1 MATINI
7 TKDNTIGGKLETLKA
22 SVIELGNVFDN
33 DEEFV
38 EEINKLIDSEELE
51 EELEE
56 EVRVFVKDVLNK
68 RIENRRIIEEK
79 NKGMAKLEKWH
90 EELRVM
96 GEKRHKE
103 ELERV
108 RERESSKKVNLLSQK
123 KRDIEISEYG
133 IGIMNYLG
141 QEVYDDIV
149 GKLQWNENGMLNARD
164 PINYDIIV
172 QNDKYIKEH
181 IVYNEFTN
189 NIEVDGKNFTNND
202 LLALISHFSRVYGIY
217 NDNRV
222 MNAVMKTENLAS
234 YHPIRDIIE
243 KKPWDGTERIDKFF
257 QEICNVEIKNENDEI
272 YYREVARMLFYGG
285 IKRLYEPGSKF
296 DYMLIF
302 EGRQGTGK
310 STLVR
315 LLALDDTAYSEIT
328 TIDGQEGIE
337 NVQGSW
343 ICEFAELLAMVR
355 TRDIEAIKA
364 FITRQYDK
372 YRPPYARLTETIP
385 RQSIFIGTTNDS
397 EFLKD
402 STGNRRYLPVAI
414 NTNVKKFFDHIDDVK
429 KYILECW
436 REAFYKYTENQVYFT
451 IPSEYEPIVEDKR
464 LLYTDDEPIE
474 GMVMSYC
481 HDKPV
486 GYEICGMEIYTK
498 CMNGLRKN
506 YSALDSRNIARI
518 MKNLKN
524 WQRVSERKQFD
535 DYGRQR
541 YWRKMAKDID

>member
-1 MATINI
+1 MNTDTNLD
-7 TKDNTIGGKLETLKA
+7 KDLIAEDRIKKLKMLIRELSNTNSKDDDFLEECGKIVENNKDLEEYRA
-22 SVIELGNVFDN
+22 VIDRYV
-33 DEEFV
+33 EEF
-38 EEINKLIDSEELE
+38 L
-51 EELEE
+51 
-56 EVRVFVKDVLNK
+56 RK
-68 RIENRRIIEEK
+68 RIENRKIIEDK
-79 NKGMAKLEKWH
+79 NTGMDKMEEWH
-90 EELRVM
+90 QELIKIA
-96 GEKRHKE
+96 E
-103 ELERV
+103 
-108 RERESSKKVNLLSQK
+108 EREKIKLKKIKDRENNKVLNTLVDSRRQAE
-123 KRDIEISEYG
+123 IEEYG
-133 IGIMNYLG
+133 CNIEEYLG
-141 QEVYDDIV
+141 ADTYKELVNKFVFNQ
-149 GKLQWNENGMLNARD
+149 NGMLDAKD
-164 PINYDIIV
+164 PINYDLIV

-181 IVYNEFTN
+181 IIFNEFTN
-189 NIEVDGKNFTNND
+189 NIEVDGHNMNNND
-202 LLALISHFSRVYGIY
+202 LLSMISHFSRIYGIY
-217 NDNRV
+217 NDNRI
-222 MNAVMKTENLAS
+222 MNAISKKENLKS

-243 KKPWDGTERIDKFF
+243 REKWDGENRIDTFF
-257 QEICNVEIKNENDEI
+257 QKICNVEIKNKDDEI

-372 YRPPYARLTETIP
+372 YRPAYARLVETVP

-414 NTNVKKFFDHIDDVK
+414 NTNVKDFFDNLEEIK
-429 KYILECW
+429 EYILFCW
-436 REAFYKYTENQVYFT
+436 REAFYKYYKDEIYLT
-451 IPSEYEPIVEDKR
+451 IPNEYEDIVNAKR
-464 LLYTDDEPIE
+464 LLYTDDDPVE
-474 GMVMSYC
+474 GMVMAYC
-481 HDKPV
+481 QGKEV

-506 YSALDSRNIARI
+506 YSAMDSRNIARI

-524 WQRVSERKQFD
+524 WERVSQRKCFD
-535 DYGRQR
+535 DYGQQR
-541 YWRKMAKDID
+541 YWRKMAKDK

>member
-1 MATINI
+1 MANENG
-7 TKDNTIGGKLETLKA
+7 NTRDRLEELKEI
-22 SVIELGNVFDN
+22 VREIGNVNEEDSDFISEVEDLIGDN
-33 DEEFV
+33 EEFE
-38 EEINKLIDSEELE
+38 EEIRSFLE
-51 EELEE
+51 EFLKSREE
-56 EVRVFVKDVLNK
+56 SRK
-68 RIENRRIIEEK
+68 IIEEK
-79 NKGMAKLEKWH
+79 NKGMSQMEVWH
-90 EELRVM
+90 EEVR
-96 GEKRHKE
+96 KRNKTRHEE
-103 ELERV
+103 ELKRV
-108 RERESSKKVNLLSQK
+108 RAKEINKRLTILSEK
-123 KRDIEISEYG
+123 KREKELEEYDVDIKE
-133 IGIMNYLG
+133 YLG
-141 QEVYDDIV
+141 EDTYKELIDKFI
-149 GKLQWNENGMLNARD
+149 WNENGTLNSRD
-164 PINYDIIV
+164 PINYDLIV

-181 IVYNEFTN
+181 IVFNEFTN

-202 LLALISHFSRVYGIY
+202 LLTLISHFSRVYGIY

-222 MNAVMKTENLAS
+222 MNAISKRENLAS

-243 KKPWDGTERIDKFF
+243 DKPWDKKERIDNFF
-257 QEICNVEIKNENDEI
+257 QKVCNVEIKNEEDEI

-414 NTNVKKFFDHIDDVK
+414 NTNVKYFFDHLDEVK
-429 KYILECW
+429 KYILGCW
-436 REAFYKYTENQVYFT
+436 REAFEKYNNNTAYYT
-451 IPSEYEPIVEDKR
+451 IPSEYEHIVESKR
-464 LLYTDDEPIE
+464 LLYTDDDPVE
-474 GMVMSYC
+474 GIVMSYC
-481 HDKPV
+481 ESKEV

-518 MKNLKN
+518 MKNMKN
-524 WQRVSERKQFD
+524 WQRCSERKQFE

-541 YWRKMAKDID
+541 YWRKMCKDFE

>member
-1 MATINI
+1 MRIMTITN
-7 TKDNTIGGKLETLKA
+7 NGGKLEKLKA
-22 SVIELGNVFDN
+22 SIVELGNVFDN
-33 DEEFV
+33 DEKFV
-38 EEINKLIDSEELE
+38 EEVNKLIDSEELE
-51 EELEE
+51 EKLEE
-56 EVRVFVKDVLNK
+56 EVRVFLKDILNK
-68 RIENRRIIEEK
+68 RIEARRIIENK
-79 NKGMAKLEKWH
+79 NKGMAQMEQWH
-90 EELRVM
+90 EEIRVIN
-96 GEKRHKE
+96 EARHKE

-108 RERESSKKVNLLSQK
+108 RKKERGKKVDLLSQK
-123 KRDIEISEYG
+123 KRDVEVSEYG
-133 IGIMNYLG
+133 IGIVNYLG
-141 QEVYDDIV
+141 EDVYKEIV
-149 GKLQWNENGMLNARD
+149 DKLQWNDNGTLNARD
-164 PINYDIIV
+164 PVNYDIIV

-181 IVYNEFTN
+181 YVFNKFTN
-189 NIEVDGKNFTNND
+189 NVEVDGKSITNND
-202 LLALISHFSRVYGIY
+202 LLSLISHFSRVYGIY

-222 MNAVMKTENLAS
+222 INAITKTENLKS

-243 KKPWDGTERIDKFF
+243 REKWDGKERIDTFF
-257 QEICNVEIKNENDEI
+257 QKICNVEIENENDEI

-315 LLALDDTAYSEIT
+315 LLALDDIAYSEVT

-343 ICEFAELLAMVR
+343 ICELAELLAMVR

-372 YRPPYARLTETIP
+372 YRPAYARLTETIP

-414 NTNVKKFFDHIDDVK
+414 NTDVEYFFKHIDKVK

-436 REAFYKYTENQVYFT
+436 REAFLKYTNDEIYLT
-451 IPSEYEPIVEDKR
+451 IPSEYKDIVEEKR

-474 GMVMSYC
+474 GMVTAYC
-481 HDKPV
+481 EQKEV

-506 YSALDSRNIARI
+506 YSAMDSRNIARI
-518 MKNLKN
+518 MKNMRN
-524 WQRVSERKQFD
+524 WQRCSERKNFGE
-535 DYGRQR
+535 YGRQR
-541 YWRKMAKDID
+541 YWRKMAKDTD

>member
-1 MATINI
+1 METSFNEVENTVEEEVKEVIREISN
-7 TKDNTIGGKLETLKA
+7 TNNKDEDFIEECGKL
-22 SVIELGNVFDN
+22 IE
-33 DEEFV
+33 EE
-38 EEINKLIDSEELE
+38 DSEEVKEVIKKYIEEFLE
-51 EELEE
+51 K
-56 EVRVFVKDVLNK
+56 RNK
-68 RIENRRIIEEK
+68 NRKIIEDK
-79 NKGMAKLEKWH
+79 DTGMAQMEEWHNELRAKFERKHKLEI
-90 EELRVM
+90 
-96 GEKRHKE
+96 
-103 ELERV
+103 ERV
-108 RERESSKKVNLLSQK
+108 RDRERSKRLSLLDVK
-123 KRDIEISEYG
+123 KREEENEEYG
-133 IGIMNYLG
+133 KSIIDYLG
-141 QEVYDDIV
+141 EDVYKSLIDKFIFT
-149 GKLQWNENGMLNARD
+149 ENGGLNARD
-164 PINYDIIV
+164 PINYDLIV

-181 IVYNEFTN
+181 VVFNEFTN
-189 NIEVDGKNFTNND
+189 NVEFDGKGFTNND
-202 LLALISHFSRVYGIY
+202 LLTMISHFSRIYGIY
-217 NDNRV
+217 NDNRI
-222 MNAVMKTENLAS
+222 MNALMKKENLKS

-243 KKPWDGTERIDKFF
+243 RERWDKVPRIDDFF
-257 QEICNVEIKNENDEI
+257 QTICNVEIKNDDDKI

-372 YRPPYARLTETIP
+372 YRPAYAKLVETIP

-414 NTNVKKFFDHIDDVK
+414 NTNVDFFFEHIEDIK

-436 REAFYKYTENQVYFT
+436 REAFYLYHEDKIYLT
-451 IPSEYEPIVEDKR
+451 IPSKYENILNEKR
-464 LLYTDDEPIE
+464 IIYTDDDPVE
-474 GMVMSYC
+474 GMIMSYC
-481 HDKPV
+481 SEKEV
-486 GYEICGMEIYTK
+486 GYELCGMEIYTK

-506 YSALDSRNIARI
+506 YCTMDSRNIARV
-518 MKNLKN
+518 MKKLNN
-524 WQRVSERKQFD
+524 WTRISERKVFD

-541 YWRKMAKDID
+541 YWRKMYPDV

>member
-1 MATINI
+1 MSSMG
-7 TKDNTIGGKLETLKA
+7 KDNAEIKVAWNNLDELKEIVREI
-22 SVIELGNVFDN
+22 SNVNSN
-33 DEEFV
+33 DELFIKECEKLAEKNGKYRAVIDRLVKEF
-38 EEINKLIDSEELE
+38 LD
-51 EELEE
+51 
-56 EVRVFVKDVLNK
+56 K
-68 RIENRRIIEEK
+68 RIENRNIIEEK
-79 NKGMAKLEKWH
+79 NRGMKNIEGWH
-90 EELRVM
+90 EEVRAQSE
-96 GEKRHKE
+96 EKHRR

-108 RERESSKKVNLLSQK
+108 RARESSKCLSIVDEK
-123 KRDIEISEYG
+123 KRAIELEEYDKN
-133 IGIMNYLG
+133 MQEYLG
-141 QEVYDDIV
+141 EDVYVELV
-149 GKLQWNENGMLNARD
+149 GKFIFNKDGSLNARD
-164 PINYDIIV
+164 PVNYDLIV

-181 IVYNEFTN
+181 IVFNEFTN
-189 NIEVDGKNFTNND
+189 NIEIDGKNFTNND
-202 LLALISHFSRVYGIY
+202 LLSIISHFSRIYGIY
-217 NDNRV
+217 NDNRI
-222 MNAVMKTENLAS
+222 MNAISKKENIKS

-243 KKPWDGTERIDKFF
+243 REKWDGVERIDKFF
-257 QEICNVEIKNENDEI
+257 QTICNVEIKSGDDEI

-285 IKRLYEPGSKF
+285 IKRLYEPGAKF

-343 ICEFAELLAMVR
+343 ICELAELLAMVR

-364 FITRQYDK
+364 YITRQYDK
-372 YRPPYARLTETIP
+372 YRPAYARLVETVP

-414 NTNVKKFFDHIDDVK
+414 NTDVK
-429 KYILECW
+429 DFFEHLEDVKNYILECW
-436 REAFYKYTENQVYFT
+436 REAFLKYHEDNIYLT
-451 IPSEYEPIVEDKR
+451 IPSEYNDIVEKKR
-464 LLYTDDEPIE
+464 LLYTDDDPVE
-474 GMVMSYC
+474 GIVMSYC
-481 HDKPV
+481 YEKPV
-486 GYEICGMEIYTK
+486 GYELCGMEIYTK

-506 YSALDSRNIARI
+506 YSAMDSRNIARI

-524 WQRVSERKQFD
+524 WQRVSDRKEFK

-541 YWRKMAKDID
+541 YWRKMCKDVD

>member
-1 MATINI
+1 MGGNNIDREELKEIVRELSNTNDDDTIFI
-7 TKDNTIGGKLETLKA
+7 SECGKL
-22 SVIELGNVFDN
+22 
-33 DEEFV
+33 
-38 EEINKLIDSEELE
+38 
-51 EELEE
+51 
-56 EVRVFVKDVLNK
+56 VKDIEVSEDRVWFDKLVTDFLENRIK
-68 RIENRRIIEEK
+68 NRELIENK
-79 NKGMAKLEKWH
+79 NKGMSQMEVWH
-90 EELRVM
+90 EELRERHVKRYKEEIARVRSKER
-96 GEKRHKE
+96 GKKLSLASEEKREK
-103 ELERV
+103 ELE
-108 RERESSKKVNLLSQK
+108 
-123 KRDIEISEYG
+123 EYG
-133 IGIMNYLG
+133 TTIGDYLG
-141 QEVYDDIV
+141 QEVYASIV
-149 GKLQWNENGMLNARD
+149 SQFQFTKDGKLDGRD
-164 PINYDIIV
+164 PINYDLIV
-172 QNDKYIKEH
+172 QNDKFITEH
-181 IVYNEFTN
+181 YVYNEFTKT
-189 NIEVDGKNFTNND
+189 IEVDGKTFTNND

-222 MNAVMKTENLAS
+222 LNAVTKIENLKS

-243 KKPWDGTERIDKFF
+243 EEKWDGTERIDSFF
-257 QEICNVEIKNENDEI
+257 KNVCNVEIKNEDDEI
-272 YYREVARMLFYGG
+272 YYREVGRMLFFGG

-372 YRPPYARLTETIP
+372 YRPPYAKLVETIP

-414 NTNVKKFFDHIDDVK
+414 NTDVEGFFKHLDDVRY
-429 KYILECW
+429 YILQCW
-436 REAFYKYTENQVYFT
+436 REAFLKYTEDKIYLT
-451 IPSEYEPIVEDKR
+451 IPTEYNDIVEKKR
-464 LLYTDDEPIE
+464 LLYTDDEPVE
-474 GMVMSYC
+474 GIVMEYC
-481 HDKPV
+481 HDKEV
-486 GYEICGMEIYTK
+486 GYELCGMEIYTK

-524 WQRVSERKQFD
+524 WERISERKSFGE
-535 DYGRQR
+535 YGRQR
-541 YWRKMAKDID
+541 YWRKMCKDVD

>member
-1 MATINI
+1 MAEKNINDM
-7 TKDNTIGGKLETLKA
+7 KRAELKNI
-22 SVIELGNVFDN
+22 VREIGNVN
-33 DEEFV
+33 EKDEEFISEV
-38 EEINKLIDSEELE
+38 EELIGKNKEFEEDIRSFLE
-51 EELEE
+51 EFLESRKE
-56 EVRVFVKDVLNK
+56 SRK
-68 RIENRRIIEEK
+68 IIEEK
-79 NKGMAKLEKWH
+79 NKGMANMEKWH
-90 EELRVM
+90 EEVRARR
-96 GEKRHKE
+96 ENRHKE

-108 RERESSKKVNLLSQK
+108 REKERSKTIDLLSQK
-123 KRDIEISEYG
+123 KRDMEKSEYG
-133 IGIMNYLG
+133 IGIAEYLG
-141 QEVYDDIV
+141 EDTYKEIV
-149 GKLQWNENGMLNARD
+149 DKLQWNENGTLNARD

-181 IVYNEFTN
+181 IVFNEFTN

-202 LLALISHFSRVYGIY
+202 LLTLISHFSRVYGIY

-222 MNAVMKTENLAS
+222 LNAITKRENIKS

-243 KKPWDGTERIDKFF
+243 EEPWDKKERIDNFF
-257 QEICNVEIKNENDEI
+257 KKICNVEIKNEKDEI

-315 LLALDDTAYSEIT
+315 LLALDDVAYSEIT

-343 ICEFAELLAMVR
+343 ICELAELLAMVR

-364 FITRQYDK
+364 YITRQYDK
-372 YRPPYARLTETIP
+372 YRPAYAKLVETIP

-414 NTNVKKFFDHIDDVK
+414 NTDVEYFFAHLDKIK

-436 REAFYKYTENQVYFT
+436 REAFDKYNKQEIYLT
-451 IPSEYEPIVEDKR
+451 IPTQYNDIVEEKR
-464 LLYTDDEPIE
+464 LLYTDDDPVE
-474 GMVMSYC
+474 GIVMSYC
-481 HDKPV
+481 ESKEV

-506 YSALDSRNIARI
+506 YSAMDSRNIARI
-518 MKNLKN
+518 MKNMKN
-524 WQRVSERKQFD
+524 WQRCSERKQFN

-541 YWRKMAKDID
+541 YWRKMCKDFE

>member
-1 MATINI
+1 MENSTNNEKIAEEKLKHLKLLIREI
-7 TKDNTIGGKLETLKA
+7 SNT
-22 SVIELGNVFDN
+22 NNN
-33 DEEFV
+33 DEDFVRECGKIVESNKDLEEYRAVIDRYV
-38 EEINKLIDSEELE
+38 EEFL
-51 EELEE
+51 
-56 EVRVFVKDVLNK
+56 RK
-68 RIENRRIIEEK
+68 RKENREIIEVKNTGMDKMEEWHQELRTVIEEK
-79 NKGMAKLEKWH
+79 
-90 EELRVM
+90 
-96 GEKRHKE
+96 HKKD
-103 ELERV
+103 LERIKN
-108 RERESSKKVNLLSQK
+108 RESSKALSFINEK
-123 KRDIEISEYG
+123 KREIELEEYDKN
-133 IGIMNYLG
+133 IEEYLG
-141 QEVYDDIV
+141 ADVYKDLVD
-149 GKLQWNENGMLNARD
+149 KLSFNSDGTLNARD
-164 PINYDIIV
+164 PLNYDLIV

-181 IVYNEFTN
+181 FVFNDFTN
-189 NIEVDGKNFTNND
+189 NVEVDGRNMSNSD
-202 LLALISHFSRVYGIY
+202 LLSIISHFSRIYGIY
-217 NDNRV
+217 NDNRI
-222 MNAVMKTENLAS
+222 MNAMAKKENLKS
-234 YHPIRDIIE
+234 YHPVRDIIE
-243 KKPWDGTERIDKFF
+243 REKWDGESRIDTFF
-257 QEICNVEIKNENDEI
+257 KKICNVEIKNKDDEI

-355 TRDIEAIKA
+355 TRDVEAIKA

-372 YRPPYARLTETIP
+372 YRPAYARLVETVP

-414 NTNVKKFFDHIDDVK
+414 NTNVEEFFKNIEDVK

-436 REAFYKYTENQVYFT
+436 REAFYKYHKDEIYLT
-451 IPSEYEPIVEDKR
+451 IPSEYEDIVNAKR
-464 LLYTDDEPIE
+464 LLYTDDDPVE
-474 GMVMSYC
+474 GMVMAYC
-481 HDKPV
+481 MDKPV

-524 WQRVSERKQFD
+524 WERVSQRKFFN
-535 DYGRQR
+535 DYGQQR
-541 YWRKMAKDID
+541 YWRKMCKD